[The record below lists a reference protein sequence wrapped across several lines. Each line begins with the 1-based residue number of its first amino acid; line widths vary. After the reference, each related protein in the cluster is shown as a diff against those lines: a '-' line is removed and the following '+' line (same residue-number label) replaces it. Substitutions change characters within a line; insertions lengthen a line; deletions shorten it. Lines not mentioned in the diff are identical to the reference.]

1 MSRIG
6 LKEINVPDG
15 VAVTITGNT
24 VEVKGKLGQLQH
36 ELHPNISIEQ
46 EDNILRVKR
55 ASDKKFDKS
64 LHGMSRTLVSNM
76 IDGVNQGFTREL
88 ELQGVGY
95 RYEIKDKVVVFYVG
109 YSNPKE
115 FPLPEGITA
124 EETGKNLLKISGI
137 DKQAVGQ
144 TAANM
149 RSIRPPD
156 PYKGKG
162 IRYRGERIKL
172 KQGKSGV

>member
-6 LKEINVPDG
+6 LKEIKIPDG
-15 VAVTITGNT
+15 VAVTINGNT
-24 VEVKGKLGQLQH
+24 VQVKGKLGELRH
-36 ELHPNISIEQ
+36 ELHPNMSIEQ
-46 EDNILRVKR
+46 ENGILRVKR
-55 ASDKKFDKS
+55 GSDKKFDKS

-76 IDGVNQGFTREL
+76 IEGVSQGFSKEL

-95 RYEIKDKVVVFYVG
+95 RFELKDKSVVFFVG

-115 FPLPEGITA
+115 FALPEGIKA
-124 EETGKNLLKISGI
+124 EETGKNTLKISGI

>member
-6 LKEINVPDG
+6 LKEIQIPDG
-15 VAVTITGNT
+15 VSVTIDNNN
-24 VEVKGKLGQLQH
+24 VAVKGKLGQLQH

-46 EDNILRVKR
+46 QDNILHVKR

-64 LHGMSRTLVSNM
+64 LHGLSRSLVSNM
-76 IDGVNQGFTREL
+76 IEGVSQGFSKEL

-95 RYEIKDKVVVFYVG
+95 RFELKDKSVVFFVG
-109 YSNPKE
+109 YSTPKE
-115 FPLPEGITA
+115 FNLPDGIAA
-124 EETGKNLLKISGI
+124 EETGKNVLKVSGI

-144 TAANM
+144 VAANI
-149 RSIRPPD
+149 RAIRPPD
-156 PYKGKG
+156 AYKGKG

-172 KQGKSGV
+172 KPGKSGV